1 MKIAI
6 CENDREESEFLK
18 SLVLDILGDH
28 NVSCE
33 IFSFEQGEE
42 LLESELDYQ
51 MVFLDIMLDGRDGV
65 DIGNEIY
72 RRNRQIKII
81 FQTNF
86 DEYYKEAL
94 NRSHAFAYLEKP
106 IEKEELKEQL
116 EELLKDTGD
125 KQGSRIAFEHVIL
138 NKDGIYEETPVASI
152 AVRDILY
159 FEYIKR
165 QKQVRI
171 KTEKSEYFYKTSM
184 HALEERM
191 CPFGFEICSRGI
203 LVNLGRIAGIQGY
216 TVRLS
221 TGDTIPLSQR
231 RAVRF
236 KERLSEFIHT
246 VCGIP
251 EISSGGNHG

>member
-6 CENDREESEFLK
+6 CDNDREEAGFLK
-18 SLVLDILGDH
+18 ALVLDILGEQDI
-28 NVSCE
+28 SCE

-51 MVFLDIMLDGRDGV
+51 IVFLDIMLDGKNGV
-65 DIGNEIY
+65 DVGNEIY
-72 RRNRQIKII
+72 RRNRRIKII

-86 DEYYKEAL
+86 DEYYREAL

-106 IEKEELKEQL
+106 MVSV
-116 EELLKDTGD
+116 T
-125 KQGSRIAFEHVIL
+125 
-138 NKDGIYEETPVASI
+138 
-152 AVRDILY
+152 VRNILY

-171 KTEKSEYFYKTSM
+171 RTDKAEYCYKTSM

-191 CPFGFEICSRGI
+191 SPFGFEICSRGI

-216 TVRLS
+216 MIRLS
-221 TGDTIPLSQR
+221 TGDIIPLSQR

-236 KERLSEFIHT
+236 KERLSEFIHK
-246 VCGIP
+246 V
-251 EISSGGNHG
+251 

>member
-6 CENDREESEFLK
+6 CDNDREEAGFLK
-18 SLVLDILGDH
+18 ALVLDILGEQD
-28 NVSCE
+28 VSCE

-51 MVFLDIMLDGRDGV
+51 IVFLDIMLDGKNGV
-65 DIGNEIY
+65 DVGNEIY
-72 RRNRQIKII
+72 RRNRRIKII

-86 DEYYKEAL
+86 DEYYREAL

-106 IEKEELKEQL
+106 VEKEELREQL
-116 EELLKDTGD
+116 EELLKDGGD
-125 KQGSRIAFEHVIL
+125 KQDSRIVFEHVTV
-138 NKDGIYEETPVASI
+138 NGNGVCEEKPMVSVT
-152 AVRDILY
+152 VRNILY

-171 KTEKSEYFYKTSM
+171 RTDKAEYCYKTSM
-184 HALEERM
+184 QALEERM
-191 CPFGFEICSRGI
+191 SPFGFEICSRGI

-216 TVRLS
+216 MIRLS
-221 TGDTIPLSQR
+221 TGDIIPLSQR

-236 KERLSEFIHT
+236 KERLSEFIHK
-246 VCGIP
+246 V
-251 EISSGGNHG
+251 

>member
-6 CENDREESEFLK
+6 CDNDREEAGFLK
-18 SLVLDILGDH
+18 ALVLDILGEQDI
-28 NVSCE
+28 SCE

-51 MVFLDIMLDGRDGV
+51 IVFLDIMLDGKNGV
-65 DIGNEIY
+65 DVGNEIY
-72 RRNRQIKII
+72 RRNRRIKII

-86 DEYYKEAL
+86 DEYYREAL

-106 IEKEELKEQL
+106 MVSV
-116 EELLKDTGD
+116 T
-125 KQGSRIAFEHVIL
+125 
-138 NKDGIYEETPVASI
+138 
-152 AVRDILY
+152 VRNILY

-171 KTEKSEYFYKTSM
+171 RTDKAEYCYKTSM
-184 HALEERM
+184 HVLEERM
-191 CPFGFEICSRGI
+191 SPFGFEICSRGI

-216 TVRLS
+216 MIRLS
-221 TGDTIPLSQR
+221 TGDIIPLSQR

-236 KERLSEFIHT
+236 KERLSEFIHK
-246 VCGIP
+246 V
-251 EISSGGNHG
+251 